1 MRNREGRFVPVQAS
15 ASPVCGSHGE
25 RLGSVVA
32 LQDISSLKAL
42 ERERE
47 EWLSLIAHDL
57 RQPIT
62 IVLGYAMMLA
72 KEVAAHG
79 NAAEVKAV
87 NYIVTATQNLNH
99 MIGDLLDVSRIE
111 TRRLTIQPQR
121 IDLAALV
128 KGVAERFAPSL
139 GGHQLRI
146 KAGGVIPS
154 IEADPSRIEQVLGN
168 LLSNAV
174 KYGYENSEI
183 DVEYACRDGLVEIAV
198 INEGEGIPPDELPHL
213 FSRFHRSRRARE
225 QNIAGL
231 GLGLYI
237 AKGLVETHGGRI
249 WVESVAHHTTAF
261 RFTLPLHHGECRSG
275 RAT

>member
-1 MRNREGRFVPVQAS
+1 
-15 ASPVCGSHGE
+15 
-25 RLGSVVA
+25 VA

-62 IVLGYAMMLA
+62 IILGYATILA
-72 KEVAAHG
+72 RELAAHG
-79 NAAEVKAV
+79 NAAEIKAV
-87 NYIVTATQNLNH
+87 NYIVTATKSLSQ

-121 IDLAALV
+121 IDLAALI

-139 GGHQLRI
+139 GGHRLRI
-146 KAGGVIPS
+146 KAGGVIPP

-168 LLSNAV
+168 LLTNAV
-174 KYGYENSEI
+174 KYGYESSEI
-183 DVEYACRDGLVEIAV
+183 GVEYACRDDLVEIAV
-198 INEGEGIPPDELPHL
+198 INEGEGIAPDEQSHL

-249 WVESVAHHTTAF
+249 WVESVANQTTAF
-261 RFTLPLHHGECRSG
+261 RFTLPLHHGECHTG
-275 RAT
+275 RET